1 MVLDNYM
8 HIQLSFLTIDE
19 VNSIHEFANR
29 QNEINATVGNEDN
42 HGQDDRI
49 RRSQV
54 KWLEPSELPNNLI
67 DKINQG
73 IETAHQESNWNW
85 ELLHQQTIQYTIYHA
100 KGEHNQ
106 TDSGFYTWHQD
117 AGPPSIP
124 YTENGEKMIRK
135 TSWVVQLSHPDQYEG
150 GGFQWIEPTPI
161 FDRLPQH
168 NISNVDIT
176 NAIRTIPF
184 SGKEVGSLLVFPSF
198 LHHQVPHITRGTRVS
213 LVGWVCGRD
222 YV

>member
-8 HIQLSFLTIDE
+8 HIQPSFLTIDE

-85 ELLHQQTIQYTIYHA
+85 ELSLIHI
-100 KGEHNQ
+100 
-106 TDSGFYTWHQD
+106 S
-117 AGPPSIP
+117 
-124 YTENGEKMIRK
+124 
-135 TSWVVQLSHPDQYEG
+135 
-150 GGFQWIEPTPI
+150 EPTRP
-161 FDRLPQH
+161 
-168 NISNVDIT
+168 
-176 NAIRTIPF
+176 
-184 SGKEVGSLLVFPSF
+184 
-198 LHHQVPHITRGTRVS
+198 
-213 LVGWVCGRD
+213 
-222 YV
+222 Y

>member
-1 MVLDNYM
+1 M
-8 HIQLSFLTIDE
+8 
-19 VNSIHEFANR
+19 
-29 QNEINATVGNEDN
+29 
-42 HGQDDRI
+42 
-49 RRSQV
+49 
-54 KWLEPSELPNNLI
+54 
-67 DKINQG
+67 
-73 IETAHQESNWNW
+73 
-85 ELLHQQTIQYTIYHA
+85 
-100 KGEHNQ
+100 
-106 TDSGFYTWHQD
+106 
-117 AGPPSIP
+117 
-124 YTENGEKMIRK
+124 
-135 TSWVVQLSHPDQYEG
+135 SHPDQYEG